1 MLTGS
6 FSHTSRGFPS
16 IIASSLV
23 QTERNKRTGESP
35 SVEAVAEALSE
46 GQPEALQ
53 PLLLQENARV
63 QKRASIVQVRTFPC
77 WLLSFI
83 VYKLRL
89 AALYRETESVS
100 FQTGTLEGFFARPG
114 PIPSCVS

>member
-1 MLTGS
+1 
-6 FSHTSRGFPS
+6 
-16 IIASSLV
+16 V

-63 QKRASIVQVRTFPC
+63 QKRASIVQVRTSRCCLVSYSLYKVRRQVERQEKELAFKWEC
-77 WLLSFI
+77 QKLCFQGSLLPATAQSGRE
-83 VYKLRL
+83 VLR
-89 AALYRETESVS
+89 
-100 FQTGTLEGFFARPG
+100 
-114 PIPSCVS
+114 